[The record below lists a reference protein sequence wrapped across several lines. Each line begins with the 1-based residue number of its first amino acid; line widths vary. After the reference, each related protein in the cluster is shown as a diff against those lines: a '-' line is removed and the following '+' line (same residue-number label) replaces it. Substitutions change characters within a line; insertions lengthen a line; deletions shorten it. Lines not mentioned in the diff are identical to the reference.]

1 MESPPIDRTEAWLRL
16 ILAPRLGAGGIRRL
30 LQQVGEAEAVCAE
43 PRSALEAL
51 GLRPET
57 ARALHQPDAAAM
69 RRALGWLQQ
78 PGHSL
83 LTWQDEDYPALLRRA
98 PNPPAA
104 LFVAGRSE
112 LLWSPQ
118 IAVVGSRNPTAAG
131 SEHAADFARSFAR
144 AGFAVTS
151 GLADGIDAA
160 AHQAVLKAG
169 GDTVAVVATGPDLV
183 YPPKHLELAE
193 AIATRGALVSE
204 FPPGT
209 EARREYFPQRNRI
222 IAGLS
227 LGTLVV
233 EAALRSG
240 ALITARL
247 AGESGREVFALPG
260 SIHNPLAKGCHRLI
274 REGAALVETSAEV
287 IEALGPVAAE
297 LAGHLRQRLQG
308 SLEPTPAGSTGAQPD
323 PDQARLLR
331 ALGHDPADLDTL
343 AARSGLTVDALSA
356 MLLAMELEGLVVAEH
371 GRYAR
376 RS

>member
-1 MESPPIDRTEAWLRL
+1 MESPPTDRTEAWLRL

-30 LQQVGEAEAVCAE
+30 VEHLGEAEAICAAS
-43 PRSALEAL
+43 RSALEAL

-57 ARALHQPDAAAM
+57 ARALHRPDAAAVD
-69 RRALGWLQQ
+69 RALAWLQQ

-83 LTWQDEDYPALLRRA
+83 LTWQDEGYPALLRRA

-112 LLWSPQ
+112 LLWSAQ

-131 SEHAADFARSFAR
+131 GEHAADFARSFAR

-160 AHQAVLKAG
+160 AHRAVLQAG
-169 GDTVAVVATGPDLV
+169 GDTIAVVATGPDLV
-183 YPPKHLELAE
+183 YPAKHLELAE
-193 AIATRGALVSE
+193 AIAERGALVSE
-204 FPPGT
+204 FAPGT
-209 EARREYFPQRNRI
+209 EARREHFPQRNRI

-297 LAGHLRQRLQG
+297 LAGHLRQRLQADP
-308 SLEPTPAGSTGAQPD
+308 SPTRPAEAGHRPD
-323 PDQARLLR
+323 PEQTRLLR